1 MNAVMIE
8 YKDWKKERQKGIGGS
23 DAAAVLGVSRWKS
36 PLRLYL
42 EKLGEI
48 EPEQDN
54 EYMLWGRKLEKL
66 IIEHFVEA
74 TGKNVEKID
83 KILVH
88 PEYPFMIANLDG
100 YIPEEDAVVEVKTA
114 SSYKLDEWSGDN
126 IPVEYVLQGQHYLAV
141 TGCSKVYYPVL
152 IGGNTFFIKE
162 MTRDEELINMIID
175 AESKFWHEH
184 IEKRIPP
191 EMTGSVDARELLDKL
206 YPTAKEGLKVELPQ
220 LEETVNQ
227 LAVTQAKIKELEQL
241 VDELQ
246 AKIKE
251 QMGEAEIA
259 EIGSFVATWKPV
271 TTERLDTSRLK
282 KELPDV
288 YKQFLTSSTSRRFS
302 LKQKKEGK

>member
-1 MNAVMIE
+1 MNAVMNE

-23 DAAAVLGVSRWKS
+23 DVAVALGVSRWKS

-42 EKLGEI
+42 EKIGEI
-48 EPEQDN
+48 EHQPDN
-54 EYMLWGRKLEKL
+54 EFMYWGRKLEKL
-66 IIEHFVEA
+66 VIEHFMEV
-74 TGKNVEKID
+74 TGKTVEKID

-88 PEYPFMIANLDG
+88 PEHDFMIANIDG

-126 IPVEYVLQGQHYLAV
+126 VPVEYVLQGQHYLAV

-152 IGGNTFFIKE
+152 VGGNTFFIKE

-191 EMTGSVDARELLDKL
+191 EMTGAVDAKELLDKL
-206 YPTAKEGLKVELPQ
+206 YPTSKEGTKIELPQ
-220 LEETVNQ
+220 LEDVVNQ

-241 VDELQ
+241 ADELQ

-251 QMGEAEIA
+251 EMGEAEIA
-259 EIGSFVATWKPV
+259 EVGNFIITWKSV
-271 TTERLDTSRLK
+271 TTERLDTTRLK

-288 YKQFLTSSTSRRFS
+288 YKQFTVSNTTRRFS
-302 LKQKKEGK
+302 LKQKKEG

>member
-1 MNAVMIE
+1 MNAIMVE

-48 EPEQDN
+48 EPEVDN
-54 EYMLWGRKLEKL
+54 NFMLWGRKLEKL
-66 IIEHFVEA
+66 VIEHFMEV
-74 TGKNVEKID
+74 TGKNVERID

-88 PEYPFMIANLDG
+88 PEHDFMIANIDG

-175 AESKFWHEH
+175 AESRFWHEH

-191 EMTGSVDARELLDKL
+191 EMTGVVDAKELLDKL
-206 YPTAKEGLKVELPQ
+206 YPTAREGMKVKLPQ
-220 LEETVNQ
+220 LEDVVNQ

-259 EIGSFVATWKPV
+259 EVGNFVVTWKSV
-271 TTERLDTSRLK
+271 TTERLDTSKLK

-302 LKQKKEGK
+302 LKAKKEG

>member
-1 MNAVMIE
+1 MNAVMIS

-48 EPEQDN
+48 QPEQDN

-152 IGGNTFFIKE
+152 VGGNTFFIKE

-191 EMTGSVDARELLDKL
+191 EMTGAVDAKELLDKL
-206 YPTAKEGLKVELPQ
+206 YPTSKEGTKIELPQ
-220 LEETVNQ
+220 LEDVVNQ

-302 LKQKKEGK
+302 LKQKKEG

>member
-1 MNAVMIE
+1 MNAVMIS

-23 DAAAVLGVSRWKS
+23 DVAAVLGVSRWKS

-66 IIEHFVEA
+66 IIEHFIEV
-74 TGKNVEKID
+74 TGKEVQKID

-88 PEYPFMIANLDG
+88 PEHDFMIANIDG

-126 IPVEYVLQGQHYLAV
+126 VPVEYVLQGQHYLAV

-152 IGGNTFFIKE
+152 VGGNTFFIKE
-162 MTRDEELINMIID
+162 MSRDEELINMIID
-175 AESKFWHEH
+175 AESRFWHEH

-191 EMTGSVDARELLDKL
+191 EMTGAVDAKELLDKL

-220 LEETVNQ
+220 LEDVVNQ
-227 LAVTQAKIKELEQL
+227 LAVTQQKIKELEQL

-246 AKIKE
+246 TKIKQE
-251 QMGEAEIA
+251 MGEAEIA
-259 EIGSFVATWKPV
+259 EVGNFVITWKQV

-282 KELPDV
+282 KELPDI

-302 LKQKKEGK
+302 LKQKKEG

>member
-1 MNAVMIE
+1 MNAIQVS
-8 YKDWKKERQKGIGGS
+8 YKDWKLERMKGIGGS
-23 DAAAVLGVSRWKS
+23 DAAVVLGVSRWKS

-42 EKLGEI
+42 EKIGEI
-48 EPEQDN
+48 EHQPDN
-54 EYMLWGRKLEKL
+54 EFMCWGRKLEAL
-66 IIEHFVEA
+66 VIEHFMEV
-74 TGKNVEKID
+74 TGKNVERID

-88 PEYPFMIANLDG
+88 PQYSFMIANIDG
-100 YIPEEDAVVEVKTA
+100 YIEAEDAVVEAKTA

-126 IPVEYVLQGQHYLAV
+126 VPVEYVLQGQHYLAV

-175 AESKFWHEH
+175 AESKFWHEN

-241 VDELQ
+241 ADELQ

-259 EIGSFVATWKPV
+259 EVGNFIITWKSV
-271 TTERLDTSRLK
+271 TTERLDTTRLK

-288 YKQFLTSSTSRRFS
+288 YKQFTVSNTTRRFS
-302 LKQKKEGK
+302 LKQKKEG

>member
-1 MNAVMIE
+1 MNAVMIS

-48 EPEQDN
+48 KPEVDN
-54 EYMLWGRKLEKL
+54 NFMLWGRKLEKL
-66 IIEHFVEA
+66 VIEHFMEV
-74 TGKNVEKID
+74 TGKTVEKID

-175 AESKFWHEH
+175 AESKFWHEN

-191 EMTGSVDARELLDKL
+191 EMTGAVDAKELLDKL
-206 YPTAKEGLKVELPQ
+206 YPTAREGMKVELPH
-220 LEETVNQ
+220 LEDVVNQ

-241 VDELQ
+241 ADELQ

-259 EIGSFVATWKPV
+259 EVGNFVVTWKSV
-271 TTERLDTSRLK
+271 TTERLDTSKLK

-302 LKQKKEGK
+302 LKAKKEG

>member
-1 MNAVMIE
+1 MNAVMIS

-23 DAAAVLGVSRWKS
+23 DVAAVLAVSRWKS

-54 EYMLWGRKLEKL
+54 EFMLWGRKLERL
-66 IIEHFVEA
+66 VIEHFMEV
-74 TGKNVEKID
+74 TGKEVQKID

-88 PEYPFMIANLDG
+88 AEHGFMIANIDG
-100 YIPEEDAVVEVKTA
+100 YIPEEDAVVEAKTA

-126 IPVEYVLQGQHYLAV
+126 IPIEYVLQGQHYLAV

-152 IGGNTFFIKE
+152 VGGNTFFIKE
-162 MTRDEELINMIID
+162 MSRDEELINMIID
-175 AESKFWHEH
+175 AESRFWHEH

-191 EMTGSVDARELLDKL
+191 EMTGAVDAKELLDKL
-206 YPTAKEGLKVELPQ
+206 YPVSREGTKVELPQ
-220 LEETVNQ
+220 LEDVVNQ
-227 LAVTQAKIKELEQL
+227 LAVTQPKIKELEQL
-241 VDELQ
+241 ADELQ

-251 QMGEAEIA
+251 EMKDAEVA
-259 EIGSFVATWKPV
+259 EIGSFVVTWKPV
-271 TTERLDTSRLK
+271 TTERLDTTRLK

-302 LKQKKEGK
+302 LKAKKEG

>member
-1 MNAVMIE
+1 MNAIQVS
-8 YKDWKKERQKGIGGS
+8 YKDWKLERMKGIGGS
-23 DAAAVLGVSRWKS
+23 DIAAVLGVSRWKS

-48 EPEQDN
+48 QPEQDN

-66 IIEHFVEA
+66 VIEHFMEV
-74 TGKNVEKID
+74 TGKTVEKID

-88 PEYPFMIANLDG
+88 PEHDFMIANIDG

-126 IPVEYVLQGQHYLAV
+126 VPVEYVLQGQHYLAV

-152 IGGNTFFIKE
+152 VGGNTFFIKE

-191 EMTGSVDARELLDKL
+191 EMTGAVDAKELLDKL
-206 YPTAKEGLKVELPQ
+206 YPTSKEGTKIELPH

-227 LAVTQAKIKELEQL
+227 LAVTQQKIKELEQL
-241 VDELQ
+241 ADELQ
-246 AKIKE
+246 ARIKE
-251 QMGEAEIA
+251 EMKDAEVA
-259 EIGSFVATWKPV
+259 EIGSFVVTWKPV
-271 TTERLDTSRLK
+271 TTERLDTTRLK
-282 KELPDV
+282 KELPDI
-288 YKQFLTSSTSRRFS
+288 YKQFTVSNTTRRFS
-302 LKQKKEGK
+302 LKQKKEG

>member
-1 MNAVMIE
+1 
-8 YKDWKKERQKGIGGS
+8 
-23 DAAAVLGVSRWKS
+23 
-36 PLRLYL
+36 L

-48 EPEQDN
+48 EPEVDN
-54 EYMLWGRKLEKL
+54 NFMLWGRKLEKL
-66 IIEHFVEA
+66 VIEHFIEV
-74 TGKNVEKID
+74 TGKTVEKID

-126 IPVEYVLQGQHYLAV
+126 IPIEYVLQGQHYLAV

-152 IGGNTFFIKE
+152 VGGNTFFIKE

-175 AESKFWHEH
+175 AESKFWHEN

-191 EMTGSVDARELLDKL
+191 EMTGAVDAKELLDKL
-206 YPTAKEGLKVELPQ
+206 YPVSREGTKVELPQ
-220 LEETVNQ
+220 LEDVVNQ
-227 LAVTQAKIKELEQL
+227 LAVTQQKIKELEQL

-246 AKIKE
+246 TKIKQE
-251 QMGEAEIA
+251 MGEAEIA
-259 EIGSFVATWKPV
+259 EVGNFVITWKQV

-282 KELPDV
+282 KELPDI

-302 LKQKKEGK
+302 LKQKKEG

>member
-1 MNAVMIE
+1 MNAVMIS

-152 IGGNTFFIKE
+152 VGGNTFFIKE

>member
-1 MNAVMIE
+1 MNAIQVS
-8 YKDWKKERQKGIGGS
+8 YKDWKLERMKGIGGS
-23 DAAAVLGVSRWKS
+23 DAAVVLGVSRWKS

-48 EPEQDN
+48 EPEGDN

-66 IIEHFVEA
+66 VIEHFMEV
-74 TGKNVEKID
+74 TGKEVQKID

-88 PEYPFMIANLDG
+88 PQYDFMIANIDG

-152 IGGNTFFIKE
+152 VGGNTFFIKE
-162 MTRDEELINMIID
+162 MSRDEELISMIID
-175 AESKFWHEH
+175 AESRFWHEH

-191 EMTGSVDARELLDKL
+191 EMTGAVDARELLDKL

-241 VDELQ
+241 ADELQ

-259 EIGSFVATWKPV
+259 EVGNFVITWKPV
-271 TTERLDTSRLK
+271 TTERLDTTRLK

-288 YKQFLTSSTSRRFS
+288 YKQFTVSNTTRRFS
-302 LKQKKEGK
+302 LKQKKEG

>member
-1 MNAVMIE
+1 M
-8 YKDWKKERQKGIGGS
+8 Y
-23 DAAAVLGVSRWKS
+23 
-36 PLRLYL
+36 LYL

-54 EYMLWGRKLEKL
+54 EFMYWGRKLEAL
-66 IIEHFVEA
+66 VIEHFSEV
-74 TGKNVEKID
+74 TGKVVEKID

-88 PEYPFMIANLDG
+88 PQYDFMIANLDG
-100 YIPEEDAVVEVKTA
+100 YIESEDAVVEAKTA

-126 IPVEYVLQGQHYLAV
+126 IPIEYVLQGQHYLAV

-152 IGGNTFFIKE
+152 VGGNTFFVKE
-162 MTRDEELINMIID
+162 MTRDEELISMIID

-191 EMTGSVDARELLDKL
+191 EMTGAVDAKELLDKL
-206 YPTAKEGLKVELPQ
+206 YPVSREGTKVELPQ
-220 LEETVNQ
+220 LEDVVNQ
-227 LAVTQAKIKELEQL
+227 LAVTQQKIKELEQL

-259 EIGSFVATWKPV
+259 EVGNFIITWKSV
-271 TTERLDTSRLK
+271 TTERLDTTRLK
-282 KELPDV
+282 KEMPDV
-288 YKQFLTSSTSRRFS
+288 YKQFTVSNTTRRFS
-302 LKQKKEGK
+302 LKQKKEGKEV

>member
-1 MNAVMIE
+1 MNAVMIS

>member
-1 MNAVMIE
+1 MNAIQVS
-8 YKDWKKERQKGIGGS
+8 YKDWKLERMKGIGGS
-23 DAAAVLGVSRWKS
+23 DVAAVLGVSRWKS

-54 EYMLWGRKLEKL
+54 EYMLWGRKLERL
-66 IIEHFVEA
+66 VIEHFMEV
-74 TGKNVEKID
+74 TGKTVEKID

-88 PEYPFMIANLDG
+88 PQYPFMIANLDG
-100 YIPEEDAVVEVKTA
+100 YIESEDAVVEAKTA

-126 IPVEYVLQGQHYLAV
+126 IPIEYVLQGQHYLAV

-152 IGGNTFFIKE
+152 VGGNTFFIKE

-175 AESKFWHEH
+175 AESRFWHEH

-191 EMTGSVDARELLDKL
+191 EMTGAVDAKELLDKL
-206 YPTAKEGLKVELPQ
+206 YPTAREGMKVELPH
-220 LEETVNQ
+220 LEDVVNQ

-251 QMGEAEIA
+251 EMKDAEVA
-259 EIGSFVATWKPV
+259 EIGSFVVTWKPV
-271 TTERLDTSRLK
+271 TTERLDTTRLK

-302 LKQKKEGK
+302 LKAKKEG

>member
-1 MNAVMIE
+1 MNAIQVS
-8 YKDWKKERQKGIGGS
+8 YKDWKLERMKGIGGS
-23 DAAAVLGVSRWKS
+23 DVAAVLGVSRWKS

-48 EPEQDN
+48 EPEGDN

-66 IIEHFVEA
+66 IIEHFAEI
-74 TGKNVEKID
+74 TGKTVEKID

-88 PEYPFMIANLDG
+88 PQYSFMIANIDG
-100 YIPEEDAVVEVKTA
+100 YIEAEDAVVEAKTA

-126 IPVEYVLQGQHYLAV
+126 IPIEYVLQGQHYLAV

-152 IGGNTFFIKE
+152 VGGNTFFIKE

-175 AESKFWHEH
+175 AESRFWHEH

-191 EMTGSVDARELLDKL
+191 EMTGAVDAKELLDKL
-206 YPTAKEGLKVELPQ
+206 YPVSREGMKVELPQ
-220 LEETVNQ
+220 LEDVVNQ
-227 LAVTQAKIKELEQL
+227 LAVTQQKIKELEQL
-241 VDELQ
+241 ADELQ

-259 EIGSFVATWKPV
+259 EVGNFIITWKSV
-271 TTERLDTSRLK
+271 TSERLDTSRLK

-302 LKQKKEGK
+302 LKAKKEG

>member
-1 MNAVMIE
+1 MNAVMIS

-152 IGGNTFFIKE
+152 VGGNTFFIKE

-191 EMTGSVDARELLDKL
+191 EMTGSVDARGLLDKL

>member
-1 MNAVMIE
+1 MNAVMIS

-23 DAAAVLGVSRWKS
+23 DVAAVLGVSRWKS

-48 EPEQDN
+48 EPEGDN

-66 IIEHFVEA
+66 IIEHFAEI
-74 TGKNVEKID
+74 TGKTVEKID

-88 PEYPFMIANLDG
+88 PQYSFMIANIDG
-100 YIPEEDAVVEVKTA
+100 YIEAEDAVVEVKTA

-126 IPVEYVLQGQHYLAV
+126 IPIEYVLQGQHYLAV
-141 TGCSKVYYPVL
+141 TGCTKVYYPVL

-162 MTRDEELINMIID
+162 MTRDEELIDMIID
-175 AESKFWHEH
+175 AESKFWYEH

-191 EMTGSVDARELLDKL
+191 EMTGVVDAKELLDKL

-251 QMGEAEIA
+251 EMKDAEVA
-259 EIGSFVATWKPV
+259 EIGSFVVTWKPV
-271 TTERLDTSRLK
+271 TTERLDTTRLK
-282 KELPDV
+282 KELPDI

-302 LKQKKEGK
+302 LKQKKEG

>member
-1 MNAVMIE
+1 MNAIQVS
-8 YKDWKKERQKGIGGS
+8 YKDWKLERMKGIGGS
-23 DAAAVLGVSRWKS
+23 DVAAVLGVSRWKS

-48 EPEQDN
+48 EPEGDN

-66 IIEHFVEA
+66 VIEHFMEVA
-74 TGKNVEKID
+74 GKEVQKID

-88 PEYPFMIANLDG
+88 PEHDFMIANIDG

-126 IPVEYVLQGQHYLAV
+126 VPVEYVLQGQHYLAV

-152 IGGNTFFIKE
+152 VGGNTFFIKE
-162 MTRDEELINMIID
+162 MSRDEELINMIID
-175 AESKFWHEH
+175 AESRFWHEH

-191 EMTGSVDARELLDKL
+191 EMTGAVDAKELLDKL
-206 YPTAKEGLKVELPQ
+206 YPVSREGTKVELPQ
-220 LEETVNQ
+220 LEDVVNQ
-227 LAVTQAKIKELEQL
+227 LAVTQQKIKELEQL
-241 VDELQ
+241 ADELQ

-251 QMGEAEIA
+251 EMKDAEVA
-259 EIGSFVATWKPV
+259 EIGSFVVTWKPV
-271 TTERLDTSRLK
+271 TTERLDTTRLK

-302 LKQKKEGK
+302 LKQKKEG

>member
-23 DAAAVLGVSRWKS
+23 DVAAVLGVSRWKS

-66 IIEHFVEA
+66 IIEHFVEV

-100 YIPEEDAVVEVKTA
+100 YIPEEDAVVEAKTA

-126 IPVEYVLQGQHYLAV
+126 IPIEYVLQGQHYLAV

-152 IGGNTFFIKE
+152 VGGNTFFIKE

-175 AESKFWHEH
+175 AEARFWYEH

-191 EMTGSVDARELLDKL
+191 EMTGVVDAKELLDKL
-206 YPTAKEGLKVELPQ
+206 YPNAKEGLRVELPQ
-220 LEETVNQ
+220 LEDVVNQ
-227 LAVTQAKIKELEQL
+227 LAVTQQKIKELEQL

-246 AKIKE
+246 TKIKQE
-251 QMGEAEIA
+251 MGEAEIA
-259 EIGSFVATWKPV
+259 EVGNFVITWKQV

-282 KELPDV
+282 KELPDI

-302 LKQKKEGK
+302 LKQKKEG